1 MARPDCV
8 DKSFTSAALAL
19 LRLHHA
25 DRKESKSERGKIEHL
40 MDLLAF
46 ALYLGPEKQN
56 IVAKHKGCV
65 AIRRNVDD

>member
-19 LRLHHA
+19 LRLHHD
-25 DRKESKSERGKIEHL
+25 DRKES

-56 IVAKHKGCV
+56 ILAKHKGCV